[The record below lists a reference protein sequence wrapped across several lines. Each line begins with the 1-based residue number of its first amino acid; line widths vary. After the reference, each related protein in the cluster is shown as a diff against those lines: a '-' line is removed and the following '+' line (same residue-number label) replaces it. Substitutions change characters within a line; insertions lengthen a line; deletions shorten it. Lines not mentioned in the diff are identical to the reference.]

1 MMTRKTTL
9 ATPLTI
15 AIILFLSPR
24 LTTAITADQILCT
37 VACKYDTLTDL
48 RAGFSQTVF
57 LDDSDSAGYAV
68 AGTLWVKPPAKFRLA
83 MAHQTMVS
91 DGDTLWTYAP
101 RNQQVLV
108 DQADTTG
115 GISRPDQLFLRY
127 FKEADAELLGSGEI
141 AGREC
146 YHLHLVPREVG
157 TIDFLQVW
165 VDKSTWLAY
174 QLEVTDSGGV
184 QTLYRFTDVCMNEG
198 LVDSLFVF
206 QVPEDVEVI
215 DMRW

>member
-1 MMTRKTTL
+1 M
-9 ATPLTI
+9 
-15 AIILFLSPR
+15 AIVLSTS
-24 LTTAITADQILCT
+24 LSATAITADEILT
-37 VACKYDTLTDL
+37 NVSCKYDTLKDL

-57 LDDSDSAGYAV
+57 MDDSDSASYAV

-83 MAHQTMVS
+83 LPQQTMVS

-101 RNQQVLV
+101 QNQQVLV

-146 YHLHLVPREVG
+146 YHLHLVPREEGNIV
-157 TIDFLQVW
+157 FLQVW
-165 VDKSTWLAY
+165 VDKNTWLAY
-174 QLEVTDSGGV
+174 QLEVTDSAGIR
-184 QTLYRFTDVCMNEG
+184 TLYRFTDVLMNRG
-198 LVDSLFVF
+198 LADILFVF
-206 QVPEDVEVI
+206 QTPEDVEVI